1 MAGPTIDALGQ
12 FRLTTGLGPI
22 GRAVDFTNS
31 NEAMLAAAVIIVAV
45 FMLGLK
51 HRALVPGR
59 LQAMVELLYEFVR
72 NMCVDTIGEEGL
84 RFFPLV
90 FTIFSFILLGNLLGL
105 FPYFFAFT
113 SHIAVTL
120 ALALFVFV
128 FSTGVGFYTHGFRFF
143 KFFVPAGVPVWL
155 LPLLVPIEIISYL
168 SRPVSLS
175 VRLFANMTAGP
186 RDVGSVRRL
195 HAAADRE
202 LRRPGRLRLDRAA
215 RPECRA
221 GGAGIAGGGAAGL
234 CLRHPHL
241 PVSARRRAYA
251 LNEFF
256 GKESLNMDPQSAA
269 LLAKDIGAGLAT
281 IGVAGAGVGIG
292 NLFGSF
298 VSAVGR
304 NPAARDNMFR
314 DVLLGFALT
323 EAVAL
328 YALVIALVILFT

>member
-12 FRLTTGLGPI
+12 FRLTPGLGPV

-31 NEAMLAAAVIIVAV
+31 NEAMLASAVIIVIV
-45 FMLGLK
+45 FALGLK
-51 HRALVPGR
+51 QRALVPGR

-120 ALALFVFV
+120 SLAMFVFV

-175 VRLFANMTAGP
+175 VRLFANMTAGH
-186 RDVGSVRRL
+186 VMWEVFAGFMLLLTASFGVLGVFASVVPL
-195 HAAADRE
+195 GLNVALVALE
-202 LRRPGRLRLDRAA
+202 LLV
-215 RPECRA
+215 
-221 GGAGIAGGGAAGL
+221 AGL
-234 CLRHPHL
+234 QAYVFAILTCLYLH
-241 PVSARRRAYA
+241 
-251 LNEFF
+251 
-256 GKESLNMDPQSAA
+256 D
-269 LLAKDIGAGLAT
+269 
-281 IGVAGAGVGIG
+281 
-292 NLFGSF
+292 
-298 VSAVGR
+298 AVH
-304 NPAARDNMFR
+304 MH
-314 DVLLGFALT
+314 
-323 EAVAL
+323 
-328 YALVIALVILFT
+328 